1 MTLKDIAEKA
11 GVSMM
16 TVSNVING
24 KTDRV
29 SAKTMDK
36 VNHII
41 NECGYTPNLNARS
54 LTNKTSNI
62 IGLIIPADSD
72 STEENFLENPYTS
85 TMIGIIEKELR
96 QNGYFVMVR
105 SVFKGTDIT
114 SLLQNWNVDGMI
126 FLNPTL
132 QEYLPK
138 LIETCS
144 CPIAI
149 FDSHLEIHGLINVCS
164 NDRKGLYL
172 STKYL
177 INHGHSRI
185 AFIADYENN
194 HLLTE
199 RYWGYRQALEE
210 CGIPYRPE
218 YVYSFSPDYESGIKA
233 GKKLVSDCLG
243 ITGVVTT
250 ADICAIGIIEGARLS
265 GYRIPIDLS
274 VIGYDDLKI
283 DQYTSPK
290 LTSIS
295 QNIPQKALMATR
307 LLLEK
312 IRTGQTSIPSP
323 VIMDVEIAERQ
334 SAISLF

>member
-1 MTLKDIAEKA
+1 MTLKDIADKA

-24 KTDRV
+24 KTERV

-36 VNHII
+36 VNQII
-41 NECGYTPNLNARS
+41 DECGYTPNLNARS

-62 IGLIIPADSD
+62 IGLIIPADSPSSD
-72 STEENFLENPYTS
+72 ENFLENPYTS
-85 TMIGIIEKELR
+85 TMIGIIERELR

-132 QEYLPK
+132 QEYLPQLLK
-138 LIETCS
+138 NSS

-149 FDSHLEIHGLINVCS
+149 FDSHLEIDGLINVCS

-177 INHGHSRI
+177 INHGHTRI

-199 RYWGYRQALEE
+199 RYLGYRQALEE

-218 YVYSFSPDYESGIKA
+218 YIYPFSPSYEAGIKA

-243 ITGVVTT
+243 ITAVVTT

-274 VIGYDDLKI
+274 VIGYDNLKI

-295 QNIPQKALMATR
+295 QNMQQKALMATR

-312 IRTGQTSIPSP
+312 IRTGQTSLPSP
-323 VIMDVEIAERQ
+323 VIMDVEIVERQ